1 MSTSPFISRLAG
13 IADRIQ
19 DWGVSP
25 AGMRAK
31 KAFNI
36 LLSALILGLLV
47 RAIAQVG
54 WQQVVDAVPGNPWF
68 WLLFVGS
75 YLLQPLVEW
84 HIYRRWWRFGWESF
98 GVFLKMRVMNEALF
112 SYSGH
117 TYLLVWAANRL
128 GIEFDPKAPPPRIL
142 GRGDGPGV
150 DPATSPLAAV
160 KDMAITSGLA
170 GNLAT
175 LLILGI
181 ALSMDG
187 AAVLGAALDPRT
199 LKILM
204 WSFAAM
210 VALNVAIVLFRGKV
224 MSLPPREN
232 YFAFG
237 WHLVRVV
244 MIQAMLVGSWAVAL
258 PGFSAETWFLLGA
271 LRMMIGRMPVPN
283 KDILFAAIA
292 VSLTGDSSVQVAA
305 LMAAQGALILLFH
318 AAAWGVALVQERAAG
333 PRAAG

>member
-1 MSTSPFISRLAG
+1 MSFVTRLGAF
-13 IADRIQ
+13 ADTVR
-19 DWGVSP
+19 DWGNSP
-25 AGMRAK
+25 AGIRAK

-36 LLSALILGLLV
+36 LLSALILALLV

-54 WQQVVDAVPGNPWF
+54 WEQVIDAVPVNPWF

-84 HIYRRWWRFGWESF
+84 LIYRRWWHFGWESL
-98 GVFLKMRVMNEALF
+98 GVFLKMRVMNDALF

-117 TYLLVWAANRL
+117 TYLLVWAAKRL
-128 GIEFDPKAPPPRIL
+128 GIEFDPKAPAPRIL
-142 GRGDGPGV
+142 GRDDGPGV

-175 LLILGI
+175 LLILGL
-181 ALSMDG
+181 ALTMDG
-187 AAVLGAALDPRT
+187 ATVLGAALDPRT
-199 LKILM
+199 LRVLL

-210 VALNVAIVLFRGKV
+210 VVLNVAIVLFRGRV

-232 YFAFG
+232 FFAFG
-237 WHLVRVV
+237 WHLFRVV
-244 MIQAMLVGSWAVAL
+244 TIQALLVGSWAVAL
-258 PGFSAETWFLLGA
+258 PGFTAETWFLLGA
-271 LRMMIGRMPVPN
+271 LRMVIGRMPVPN
-283 KDILFAAIA
+283 KDILFAAMA
-292 VSLTGDSSVQVAA
+292 VSLTGDSSVRVAA

-318 AAAWGVALVQERAAG
+318 AAAWGVALIQERAA
-333 PRAAG
+333 AADATAV

>member
-1 MSTSPFISRLAG
+1 MSFVTRLGAF
-13 IADRIQ
+13 ADTVR
-19 DWGVSP
+19 DWGNSP
-25 AGMRAK
+25 AGIRAK

-36 LLSALILGLLV
+36 LLSALILALLV

-54 WQQVVDAVPGNPWF
+54 WEQVIDSVPVNPWF

-84 HIYRRWWRFGWESF
+84 LIYRRWWHFGWESL
-98 GVFLKMRVMNEALF
+98 GVFLKMRVMNDALF

-117 TYLLVWAANRL
+117 TYLLVWAAKRL
-128 GIEFDPKAPPPRIL
+128 GIEFDPKAPAPRIL
-142 GRGDGPGV
+142 GRGEGPGV

-175 LLILGI
+175 LLILGL
-181 ALSMDG
+181 ALTMDG
-187 AAVLGAALDPRT
+187 ATVLGAALDPRT
-199 LKILM
+199 LRVLL

-210 VALNVAIVLFRGKV
+210 VVLNVAIVLFRGRV

-232 YFAFG
+232 FFAFG
-237 WHLVRVV
+237 WHLFRVV
-244 MIQAMLVGSWAVAL
+244 TIQALLVGSWAVAL
-258 PGFSAETWFLLGA
+258 PGFTAETWFLLGA
-271 LRMMIGRMPVPN
+271 LRMVIGRMPVPN
-283 KDILFAAIA
+283 KDILFAAMA

-318 AAAWGVALVQERAAG
+318 AAAWGVALIQERAA
-333 PRAAG
+333 AAEATAV

>member
-1 MSTSPFISRLAG
+1 MSFVTRLGAF
-13 IADRIQ
+13 ADTVR
-19 DWGVSP
+19 DWGNSP
-25 AGMRAK
+25 AGIRAK

-36 LLSALILGLLV
+36 LLSALILALLV

-54 WQQVVDAVPGNPWF
+54 WEQVIDAVPVNPWF

-84 HIYRRWWRFGWESF
+84 LIYRRWWHFGWESL
-98 GVFLKMRVMNEALF
+98 GVFLKMRVMNDALF

-117 TYLLVWAANRL
+117 TYLLVWAAKRL
-128 GIEFDPKAPPPRIL
+128 GIEFDPKAPAPRIL
-142 GRGDGPGV
+142 GRDDGPGV

-175 LLILGI
+175 LLILGL
-181 ALSMDG
+181 ALTMDG
-187 AAVLGAALDPRT
+187 ATVLGAALDPRT
-199 LKILM
+199 LRVLL

-210 VALNVAIVLFRGKV
+210 VVLNVAIVLFRGRV

-232 YFAFG
+232 FFAFR
-237 WHLVRVV
+237 WHLFRVV
-244 MIQAMLVGSWAVAL
+244 TIQALLVGSWAVAL
-258 PGFSAETWFLLGA
+258 PGFTAETWFLLGA
-271 LRMMIGRMPVPN
+271 LRMVIGRMPVPN
-283 KDILFAAIA
+283 KDILFAAMA
-292 VSLTGDSSVQVAA
+292 VSLTGDSSVRVAA

-318 AAAWGVALVQERAAG
+318 AAAWGVALIQERAA
-333 PRAAG
+333 AADATAV